1 MGVPQHKHTGCCL
14 VLTLIL
20 RRGLV
25 RFHKV
30 QALPYISNALLVQRV
45 FSDVQMVAEFAIRYA
60 LDVHRAWAAGGLAPR
75 LLHTEVSN
83 STDPLQLVI
92 MEWLPE
98 TYRTLDQLIQTAAD
112 S

>member
-83 STDPLQLVI
+83 SPFAAGHYGVAARDLPHLGSADTDG
-92 MEWLPE
+92 
-98 TYRTLDQLIQTAAD
+98 